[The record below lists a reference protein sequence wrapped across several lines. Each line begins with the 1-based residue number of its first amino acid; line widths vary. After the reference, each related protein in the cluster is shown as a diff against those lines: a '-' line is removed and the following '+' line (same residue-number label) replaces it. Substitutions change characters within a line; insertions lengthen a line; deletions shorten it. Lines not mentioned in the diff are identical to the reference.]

1 MVSKKTQDFWIT
13 RIDNYGFDLILLPKM
28 ASALS
33 KRVIPCVN
41 AGVYHAR
48 DNQADQESLI
58 VHFTC
63 GT

>member
-1 MVSKKTQDFWIT
+1 
-13 RIDNYGFDLILLPKM
+13 M

-33 KRVIPCVN
+33 KRVTPCVN

-63 GT
+63 GTQILRRKNTHFTKLVALEVP